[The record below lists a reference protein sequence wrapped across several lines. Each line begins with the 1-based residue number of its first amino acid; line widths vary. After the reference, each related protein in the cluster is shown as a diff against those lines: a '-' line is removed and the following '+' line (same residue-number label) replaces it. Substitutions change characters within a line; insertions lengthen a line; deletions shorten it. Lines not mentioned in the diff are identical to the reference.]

1 VTLRPTWSKTRTD
14 RTAVGSLVGVFL
26 TAALLV
32 GCSALDPNTGSARQP
47 EDVPD
52 ADVSD
57 GDDAGETDDI
67 DPGGVHFGQQI
78 RPLMNRP
85 GKGDPTGRGCKS
97 CHYSTESSHV
107 GLDLGGLDL
116 STLGKLRMG
125 GGSSGSRIVVAGKPA
140 ESIIVQVLIG
150 QYPYANR
157 MPKNGNPYWTDNE
170 IGLVK
175 QWISEG
181 AKGADDE

>member
-1 VTLRPTWSKTRTD
+1 MTLRPTWSKTSTD

-32 GCSALDPNTGSARQP
+32 GCSALDPATGAVQQP
-47 EDVPD
+47 QEVPD
-52 ADVSD
+52 AEGSDADDGRDPGDV
-57 GDDAGETDDI
+57 
-67 DPGGVHFGQQI
+67 DPGGVHFGRDI

-97 CHYSTESSHV
+97 CHYSTEPSHI
-107 GLDLGGLDL
+107 GADLGGLDL
-116 STLGKLRMG
+116 STLGKLRKG

-140 ESIIVQVLIG
+140 ESVIVQALIG
-150 QYPYANR
+150 QYPYSNR
-157 MPKNGNPYWTDNE
+157 MPKNGNPFWSDE
-170 IGLVK
+170 EVGLVMR
-175 QWISEG
+175 WISEG

>member
-1 VTLRPTWSKTRTD
+1 MTLRPTWSNTSTA

-32 GCSALDPNTGSARQP
+32 GCSALDPNTGALQQP
-47 EDVPD
+47 TDVPD
-52 ADVSD
+52 AD
-57 GDDAGETDDI
+57 GGDAGETDNI

-97 CHYSTESSHV
+97 CHYSTEASHV

-140 ESIIVQVLIG
+140 ESVIVQALLG

-157 MPKNGNPYWTDNE
+157 MPKNGNPYWTDEE